1 MSINPLIQANE
12 ISGGSVYGV
21 KQYEYTVDGVSGQD
35 YTAAIAVASLR
46 EAVAIEH
53 SASAYADVVKLRQE
67 KVEALS
73 EVLAI
78 LAKAIAQIDTSNNNT
93 DAESGNMPELKT
105 AQSICQKYGLSLT
118 IKEKDGKTTIT
129 YRNASTAQND
139 IEYEMDT
146 EDNNLSQDM
155 VSLQS
160 LISKRDNAYSTA
172 SSIVQKA
179 DSTASDTIANIS

>member
-1 MSINPLIQANE
+1 MVEPLIQANE

-35 YTAAIAVASLR
+35 YAAALAVASLK
-46 EAVAIEH
+46 ESVAIEH
-53 SASAYADVVKLRQE
+53 SASAYADVVKLRQK
-67 KVEALS
+67 KVEDLS

-78 LAKAIAQIDTSNNNT
+78 LAKAIAQINTSNNNP

-105 AQSICQKYGLSLT
+105 ARSLCEKYGLSLSL
-118 IKEKDGKTTIT
+118 KEQEGKTTIT
-129 YRNASTAQND
+129 YRNATTAQNNV
-139 IEYEMDT
+139 EYEMDT

-160 LISKRDNAYSTA
+160 LVSKRDNAFSTA
-172 SSIVQKA
+172 ASIVEKA
-179 DSTASDTIANIS
+179 NKTVSGILDNIR

>member
-1 MSINPLIQANE
+1 MSIEPLIQANE

-53 SASAYADVVKLRQE
+53 SASAYSDVVKLRQE

-93 DAESGNMPELKT
+93 DAESGNIPELKT
-105 AQSICQKYGLSLT
+105 AKSICESYGLTLT

-139 IEYEMDT
+139 IEYAMDT